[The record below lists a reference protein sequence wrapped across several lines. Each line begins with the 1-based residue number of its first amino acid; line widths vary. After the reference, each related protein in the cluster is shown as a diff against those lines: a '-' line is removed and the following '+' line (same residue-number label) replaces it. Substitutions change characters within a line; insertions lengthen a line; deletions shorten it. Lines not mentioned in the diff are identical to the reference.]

1 MTQQWGLV
9 PREQRGLMI
18 PGDSRR
24 GPGGEEV
31 PVVEDHGAVVENPA
45 VVEDHPGV
53 EDPEGSRPRTGT
65 AANLM

>member
-1 MTQQWGLV
+1 MWA
-9 PREQRGLMI
+9 RWA
-18 PGDSRR
+18 D
-24 GPGGEEV
+24 V
-31 PVVEDHGAVVENPA
+31 PVVEDQEAVVEDHPRVEDPA